1 MPDGK
6 CISAT
11 SQCCARERRRC
22 WSACRR
28 PSAVSSTDCS
38 TSWALT
44 CRTGPRRRNYSG
56 HRMGE
61 RSATQFAATDVRS
74 VTSIADLVAACK
86 GAMPLGLV
94 RAGFRDDP
102 INGVAT
108 VLVGSCLR
116 ALRVECQLYTLLA
129 RKRPFRIRPT
139 ALQRRGSQSL
149 TLLQANS
156 GLHSRLSQPCC
167 AHLRRSAEVGRVSKT
182 DIRSVGAVDHHGEG
196 FRMPARRDLS
206 ARAEGRR
213 PKPFTEA
220 VIPSGICLVH
230 QLSSP
235 FR

>member
-61 RSATQFAATDVRS
+61 RSATQFTATDVRS
-74 VTSIADLVAACK
+74 LTSISDLVAACK
-86 GAMPLGLV
+86 GAMPLGFV

-116 ALRVECQLYTLLA
+116 ALWVECQLYTLLA
-129 RKRPFRIRPT
+129 RKRPFRIREEFRTPAGVRKSPENEPAGPGASYGDLRFRCVLEGAWT
-139 ALQRRGSQSL
+139 A
-149 TLLQANS
+149 A
-156 GLHSRLSQPCC
+156 
-167 AHLRRSAEVGRVSKT
+167 RS
-182 DIRSVGAVDHHGEG
+182 IRA
-196 FRMPARRDLS
+196 
-206 ARAEGRR
+206 
-213 PKPFTEA
+213 
-220 VIPSGICLVH
+220 
-230 QLSSP
+230 
-235 FR
+235 